1 MRSKNSTHLTRTV
14 GARVI
19 GLVGVSVAAAAM
31 LIAAR
36 HASMPAGTPAV
47 ETQPPQVE
55 PTRKEPAANEPTK
68 KMPVARAQAKMTAVS
83 KAPAAGALPAKMST
97 DEAAATKAPVVET
110 ASKTIVQEPPVVT
123 ITGCL
128 ERDDE
133 TFRLKDTT
141 GLDAPKSRSWKSGF
155 LKKGSASVE
164 VVDAAH
170 RLHLTNHIG
179 QRVSITGM
187 LVDREMEGRTLRRVA
202 ASCD

>member
-1 MRSKNSTHLTRTV
+1 MRAKKSTHRTRTI

-19 GLVGVSVAAAAM
+19 ALVGISVAAAAI
-31 LIAAR
+31 LIASR
-36 HASMPAGTPAV
+36 HSSVSAGTPAV
-47 ETQPPQVE
+47 ETPPQLVE
-55 PTRKEPAANEPTK
+55 QTWSEPAAKEPTK
-68 KMPVARAQAKMTAVS
+68 IPVARAQAKKPAVS
-83 KAPAAGALPAKMST
+83 KAPAAARRP
-97 DEAAATKAPVVET
+97 AAASAYDAAGTNAPDVEV
-110 ASKTIVQEPPVVT
+110 ASKTVAPELSAVT

-133 TFRLKDTT
+133 TFRLKETT

-170 RLHLTNHIG
+170 RLHLTDHIG

-187 LVDREMEGRTLRRVA
+187 LVDREMEGRSLRRVA